1 MNYPKKNIG
10 SYKYLSIMVQ
20 KTFENQLLPM
30 YFTVSHNGSIHID
43 TKFSKPVSKSFIESF
58 IIDSLNPIII
68 EINKFL
74 QDNNK
79 LSLLENLDT
88 ELLEINKI
96 NHISLITLLPL
107 SNPPI

>member
-43 TKFSKPVSKSFIESF
+43 TKFSNPFQNL
-58 IIDSLNPIII
+58 SLN
-68 EINKFL
+68 
-74 QDNNK
+74 
-79 LSLLENLDT
+79 LL
-88 ELLEINKI
+88 LLIL
-96 NHISLITLLPL
+96 LIPL
-107 SNPPI
+107 S